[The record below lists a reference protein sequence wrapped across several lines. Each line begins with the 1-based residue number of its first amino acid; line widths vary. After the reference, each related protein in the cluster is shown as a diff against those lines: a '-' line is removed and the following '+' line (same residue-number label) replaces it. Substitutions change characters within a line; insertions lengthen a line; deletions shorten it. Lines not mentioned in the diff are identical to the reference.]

1 MSEAGLLAAARTF
14 SDQQIRPRA
23 AEFEQSGVPATLIR
37 EMAAAGFLAAPLPVA
52 YGGLGVSARTYGEL
66 TEAIG
71 KGCNSVRALLTVHS
85 SLVGETI
92 ARLGSEAQKQYW
104 LPKLASGEVI
114 GCFAL
119 SEPAAGS
126 DAAAISTRYCAV
138 AGGYLLS
145 GRKKWITYGAV
156 ADLLLVLAKD
166 EDSDA
171 ISAFLLDH
179 RQGGVRTEPMQGL
192 LASRGAHLADIWLE
206 QAFVPA
212 SDLLGQAGMGFSMV
226 ANTALFYGRYSIA
239 WGGLGI
245 VAAALEEMVTYA
257 RSRHQFGGKLAQ
269 HQLVKAMIADA
280 TTSLHCGRALCEK
293 IADLR
298 ARQDDAA
305 VPETNIAKYFT
316 SKAAV
321 EVSNNAVQL
330 FGGNGLWQ
338 AYGVE
343 RLFREAK
350 VLEIIEGSSQI
361 QQLLIAGQALR
372 DYYRPAL
379 KALYPTTGASTS
391 QTSQRA
397 EIT

>member
-1 MSEAGLLAAARTF
+1 MPEQQLLASARAFVEQKVRPHASTF
-14 SDQQIRPRA
+14 ER
-23 AEFEQSGVPATLIR
+23 SGVPQSLIR
-37 EMAAAGFLAAPLPVA
+37 EMASAGFLAAPLPRD
-52 YGGLGVSARTYGEL
+52 YGGLGCDARTYGEL
-66 TEAIG
+66 TEIIG

-92 ARLGSEAQKQYW
+92 ARLGTDAQKQYW
-104 LPKLASGEVI
+104 LPRLASGEVI

-119 SEPAAGS
+119 SEPNAGS
-126 DAAAISTRYCAV
+126 DAAAITTSYCAV
-138 AGGYLLS
+138 AGGYLLK
-145 GRKKWITYGAV
+145 GRKKWITYGAI
-156 ADLLLVLAKD
+156 ADLMLVLAKD

-171 ISAFLLDH
+171 TSAFLLDR
-179 RQGGVRTEPMQGL
+179 RQGGVHSQPMQGL
-192 LASRGAHLADIWLE
+192 MASQGAHLAETWFDD
-206 QAFVPA
+206 AFVPS
-212 SDLLGQAGMGFSMV
+212 SDMLGKAGMGFSMV

-239 WGGLGI
+239 WGGLAI

-257 RSRHQFGGKLAQ
+257 RSRSQFGSKLAQ
-269 HQLVKAMIADA
+269 NQLIKAMIADA

-293 IADLR
+293 IAALR
-298 ARQDDAA
+298 AEQDDAA

-330 FGGNGLWQ
+330 FGGNGIWQ
-338 AYGVE
+338 AYAVE

-361 QQLLIAGQALR
+361 QQLLIAGQSLR

-379 KALYPTTGASTS
+379 KTLYPTSTDLS
-391 QTSQRA
+391 WA
-397 EIT
+397 ENQQLV